1 MNYETS
7 VLEHPVE
14 KLQITNFKSQISTKF
29 KSINKT
35 DLFGCWYWFI

>member
-29 KSINKT
+29 KSSIKPICL
-35 DLFGCWYWFI
+35 DIEY